1 MAKWSKTAEQLAAKE
16 QVIVLAVFAQINV
29 AACKLPS
36 LIKHC
41 SVELSDPVEENPVYW
56 IIHSHPSQMHFSG
69 RRFSLT
75 HRSYYFQP
83 NYGII
88 NILYYVSVQHPVFSL
103 QPHKWFQW
111 LDSAIHSSGSRS
123 VKDCVLAQQWKKM
136 LLLTQCRTKKRMSGT
151 MHAFHP
157 PACIST

>member
-88 NILYYVSVQHPVFSL
+88 NILYYVSVFLINDFSGWI
-103 QPHKWFQW
+103 QPFT
-111 LDSAIHSSGSRS
+111 ARGRG
-123 VKDCVLAQQWKKM
+123 QWKIVFWLNSERKCYFSHNVEPKNACPAQCTPSIH
-136 LLLTQCRTKKRMSGT
+136 LLASQLN
-151 MHAFHP
+151 
-157 PACIST
+157 